1 MGPSAGRPGDCRR
14 IKMFKF
20 FKIRT
25 SSNANT
31 RERPANVEEEHTT
44 LHESDEEIFAQ
55 LDSTVFKRF
64 LYYASP
70 YKKAMVVAT
79 LAVIGFTLAN
89 LSLPLLIKLAIDGA
103 IQDGDTNLLAVVAIA
118 LTVVAALYW
127 LTNMLQ
133 NILITRVALTVLYDI
148 RADMFLQLQRLAMSF
163 SDKTPIGA
171 LMARMFGD
179 VGALQEML
187 EASIEIIGDFLTLI
201 GIVVI
206 LFILDVQLAIVSLA
220 ILPMLLFVRLVW
232 QPIARRAF
240 LRMRRNSSIVGVY
253 LDQNVTGIRVIQ
265 ALNRHRE
272 NHNVMGRKVR
282 DFFGSAIRASRLSGL
297 MLPTVEIMT
306 GIALGLVL
314 IVGGNRVLS
323 GAIEVGTMVA
333 FLLYVQRFMEP
344 IRSLTMQYAT
354 LQRAVASGH
363 RIFELLDIPLE
374 IQDKP
379 GAKPIGAVEGRVE
392 FNDVTFGYNPDRP
405 ILRNITF
412 AADPGQTIALVG
424 PTGSGK
430 TSITALAHRFYE
442 VQDGSITID
451 GQDIRDVTQESIGEV
466 MGMVLQEPFLFSQSV
481 LENVRYN
488 TSYATREEVV
498 GACKVIGAHDF
509 VMERED
515 GYDTLLEQRGS
526 NLAVGQRQLL
536 SFARAL
542 VSDPKILV
550 LDEATANID
559 SYTERVVQDALKKLL
574 EGRTALVIAH
584 RLSTIRN
591 ADRIVVIQDG
601 EIAEIGTHEKLVS
614 NGGLYSQLWQT
625 NYTSFDDIAGN
636 ADEVMA
642 APVAST

>member
-1 MGPSAGRPGDCRR
+1 
-14 IKMFKF
+14 MFKF

-240 LRMRRNSSIVGVY
+240 LRLRRNSSIVGVY

-509 VMERED
+509 VMELED
-515 GYDTLLEQRGS
+515 GYDTILEQRGS
-526 NLAVGQRQLL
+526 NLSVGQRQLL

-636 ADEVMA
+636 ADEIMA

>member
-1 MGPSAGRPGDCRR
+1 
-14 IKMFKF
+14 MFRF
-20 FKIRT
+20 FKSRST
-25 SSNANT
+25 SSAKK
-31 RERPANVEEEHTT
+31 RDRPANVEEEHST

-64 LYYASP
+64 FFYASP
-70 YKKAMVVAT
+70 YKKAMFVAT

-89 LSLPLLIKLAIDGA
+89 LSIPLLIKFAIDGA
-103 IQDGDTNLLAVVAIA
+103 IHNGDTNLLATIAISLAVVAG
-118 LTVVAALYW
+118 LYW
-127 LTNMLQ
+127 LTHMLQ

-201 GIVVI
+201 GIIVI
-206 LFILDVQLAIVSLA
+206 LFVLDVQLAVVSLA
-220 ILPMLLFVRLVW
+220 ILPMLLFIRLVW

-272 NHNVMGRKVR
+272 NHNVMQGKVR
-282 DFFGSAIRASRLSGL
+282 VFFGSAMRAARLGGV

-333 FLLYVQRFMEP
+333 FLLYVQRFFEP
-344 IRSLTMQYAT
+344 IRSLTMHYAM

-412 AADPGQTIALVG
+412 TADPGQTIALVG

-451 GQDIRDVTQESIGEV
+451 GQDIRDVTQDSIGEV

-498 GACKVIGAHDF
+498 KACKVIGAHDF
-509 VMERED
+509 VMELED
-515 GYDTLLEQRGS
+515 GYDTILEQRGS
-526 NLAVGQRQLL
+526 NLSVGQRQLL

-574 EGRTALVIAH
+574 QGRTALVIAH

-591 ADRIVVIQDG
+591 ADQIIVIQDG
-601 EIAEIGTHEKLVS
+601 EINEVGTHDKLVS

-642 APVAST
+642 APAAST

>member
-442 VQDGSITID
+442 VQDGSISID

-509 VMERED
+509 VMELED
-515 GYDTLLEQRGS
+515 GYDTILEQRGS
-526 NLAVGQRQLL
+526 NLSVGQRQLL

>member
-1 MGPSAGRPGDCRR
+1 
-14 IKMFKF
+14 MFKF

-509 VMERED
+509 VMELED
-515 GYDTLLEQRGS
+515 GYDTILEQRGS
-526 NLAVGQRQLL
+526 NLSVGQRQLL

-574 EGRTALVIAH
+574 EGLTALVIAH

>member
-89 LSLPLLIKLAIDGA
+89 LSLPLLIKLAIDSA

-509 VMERED
+509 VMELED
-515 GYDTLLEQRGS
+515 GYDTILEQRGS
-526 NLAVGQRQLL
+526 NLSVGQRQLL

-642 APVAST
+642 APAAST